1 MIGTMMNA
9 CILRNIHGSCSKE
22 GRVFIVEHLITEPE
36 KPHFSKLF
44 DIHMMCWGSGRERT
58 VMEYSTLLEQS
69 GWEYVQ
75 TFYPKSGLI
84 GVIEGT
90 KV

>member
-1 MIGTMMNA
+1 
-9 CILRNIHGSCSKE
+9 
-22 GRVFIVEHLITEPE
+22 
-36 KPHFSKLF
+36 
-44 DIHMMCWGSGRERT
+44 
-58 VMEYSTLLEQS
+58 MEYSTLLEQS